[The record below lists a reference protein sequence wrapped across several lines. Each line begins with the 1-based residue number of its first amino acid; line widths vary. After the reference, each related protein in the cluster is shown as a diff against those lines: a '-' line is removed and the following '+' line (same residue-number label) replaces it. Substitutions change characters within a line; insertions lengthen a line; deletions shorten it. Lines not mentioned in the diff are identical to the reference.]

1 MNRNDLNETSN
12 FFNIIMNK
20 QLWAIHIHINGR
32 VSLYRDDT
40 FGPQK
45 AFEFV
50 PQKRQKS
57 Y

>member
-20 QLWAIHIHINGR
+20 QLWAIHIQINGR